1 MNAMSRRGFLMSATA
16 IGGAALLLLAARRA
30 FALSFEEADA
40 QAAKLYAG
48 HCSANNAYHA
58 ELVADLTAK
67 LHGHSQT
74 EIESALAAA
83 RCPICGCPIA

>member
-1 MNAMSRRGFLMSATA
+1 MSRRGFLMSATA
-16 IGGAALLLLAARRA
+16 IGGAAMMFLAARRA
-30 FALSFEEADA
+30 FALSLEEADA

-58 ELVADLTAK
+58 ELVAELTAK
-67 LHGHSQT
+67 LQGHTQS
-74 EIESALAAA
+74 EIEAALSAV